1 MFDHILF
8 LGDRL
13 YALNLSVR
21 GHVSMMLICNANGD
35 ALPPLYAFSG
45 VKLLHDMLNGA
56 PEGMTCH
63 GMYENIIMIFR
74 SRSYYI
80 FVC

>member
-1 MFDHILF
+1 LIILLF
-8 LGDRL
+8 LGERL

-35 ALPPLYAFSG
+35 ALPPLYVFSG

-56 PEGMTCH
+56 PEGMACH
-63 GMYENIIMIFR
+63 VMLTKSQECLVMFM
-74 SRSYYI
+74 
-80 FVC
+80 

>member
-1 MFDHILF
+1 ML

-56 PEGMTCH
+56 PEGMICH
-63 GMYENIIMIFR
+63 GMFTKQIMMFS
-74 SRSYYI
+74 SRSCYI
-80 FVC
+80 FVR